1 MRLLGGLGLA
11 APVGLA
17 LVFFAAPDA
26 LDAWATNGTR
36 AVVSG
41 FAALVAGVSLSAS
54 VVFAYV
60 RIRLAKLI
68 RAAERIAEG
77 ELGVPVDAPKSGL
90 EGRLGRA
97 LSEISTAI
105 TSAQEAATIDRLTG
119 VANRQSLINALFTEV
134 ERATRYD
141 RPFSVA
147 FVDIDHFKAI
157 NDTYGHAVGDQ
168 VLRQVA
174 QTIKANLRQTDTIG
188 RYGGEEFMLLLTET
202 NVEDGSVLTEK
213 LRLLVQ
219 GLRFDVP
226 ANPDLSVTISIG
238 IAGGAGKDLRFDA
251 LVRDA
256 DAAMYSAKSLG
267 RNQTYIFTEPD
278 DDARV
283 PRAPISPAGRARAVE
298 VGRAARDAAA
308 ATLASV
314 VAPLPHYR
322 GQPSALIASIVS
334 AMAHQLNLP
343 EAEVDRIRIAALL
356 HDVGKVAVPEE
367 ILDKPS
373 SLTQAEWHS
382 VVQHPR
388 IGQVILEQAT
398 VLKEAVP
405 IILHHHER
413 FSGHGYPYGLRGTD
427 IPLGARIVA
436 IADAYDAMINDR
448 PYKRAIGHEEAV
460 AELRR
465 HAGTQFDPDLVELFC
480 ELFAATAPEP
490 DPSVLALTQAA
501 PTPPHVLTAVT
512 GTRRRSGGG
521 RGSSNRATPKR
532 GPQERARRDTDLD
545 QLATG

>member
-26 LDAWATNGTR
+26 LDAWATDGTR

-174 QTIKANLRQTDTIG
+174 QTIKANLRQTDTVG

-213 LRLLVQ
+213 LRLLV
-219 GLRFDVP
+219 
-226 ANPDLSVTISIG
+226 
-238 IAGGAGKDLRFDA
+238 
-251 LVRDA
+251 
-256 DAAMYSAKSLG
+256 
-267 RNQTYIFTEPD
+267 
-278 DDARV
+278 
-283 PRAPISPAGRARAVE
+283 
-298 VGRAARDAAA
+298 
-308 ATLASV
+308 
-314 VAPLPHYR
+314 
-322 GQPSALIASIVS
+322 
-334 AMAHQLNLP
+334 
-343 EAEVDRIRIAALL
+343 
-356 HDVGKVAVPEE
+356 
-367 ILDKPS
+367 
-373 SLTQAEWHS
+373 
-382 VVQHPR
+382 
-388 IGQVILEQAT
+388 
-398 VLKEAVP
+398 
-405 IILHHHER
+405 
-413 FSGHGYPYGLRGTD
+413 
-427 IPLGARIVA
+427 
-436 IADAYDAMINDR
+436 
-448 PYKRAIGHEEAV
+448 
-460 AELRR
+460 
-465 HAGTQFDPDLVELFC
+465 
-480 ELFAATAPEP
+480 
-490 DPSVLALTQAA
+490 
-501 PTPPHVLTAVT
+501 
-512 GTRRRSGGG
+512 
-521 RGSSNRATPKR
+521 
-532 GPQERARRDTDLD
+532 
-545 QLATG
+545 